1 MGEVLGWIALVLIF
15 SAFGTAGAIYVS
27 RLFRRPEPLALR
39 SGDDATKTA
48 YQLARRSVRLLEK
61 LVDRDNLV
69 PFLSSDER
77 KEIDIVIRDFNEF

>member
-15 SAFGTAGAIYVS
+15 SAFGTGGVIYVS

-39 SGDDATKTA
+39 SGDEATRTA
-48 YQLARRSVRLLEK
+48 YQLARRGVRVLEK

-69 PFLSSDER
+69 PFLTTEER
-77 KEIDIVIRDFNEF
+77 KEIDDVISEFNEF